1 MILTDNKIPET
12 ELIFKA
18 VRSGGKGGQN
28 VNKVST
34 KVELIFDVFNSPGLT
49 ESEKQRIKY
58 KLKNKIDKT
67 GVLRIV
73 SQSERSQ
80 LLNKKSAVK
89 KFNELIARS
98 LILPRKRIKT
108 APTTASETERL
119 QRKKITSEKKARRT
133 KIITDD

>member
-1 MILTDNKIPET
+1 MTDNKIPET

-34 KVELIFDVFNSPGLT
+34 KVELLFDVANSPCLS
-49 ESEKQRIKY
+49 ESEKQRITF
-58 KLKNKIDKT
+58 KLKSKIDKT
-67 GVLRIV
+67 GILRIV

-89 KFNELIARS
+89 KFNDIISRS

-108 APTTASETERL
+108 APTNASETKRL
-119 QRKKITSEKKARRT
+119 ERKKIISEKKAQRT
-133 KIITDD
+133 KFITDD